1 MSEQETVQ
9 NEASEQSLA
18 ESVTELEQLTQYALE
33 VEGEERDQLIEQ
45 IKSKCEEEG
54 LTSDEA
60 EALIEEIGLV
70 QEAKKSTK
78 ESRGADKAGGET
90 SDMKNAA
97 TDVTPAY
104 DAPGSGSSAKP
115 AKGKSPKRKADANS
129 AGEGGGKVSEDTE
142 VEEATAEVKE
152 EMPKTKSACMQK
164 FYEKMG
170 KLRKADI
177 MANYDSIMK
186 SLDLQEETEDTP
198 DHSPIDVSD
207 DIEALTSGEELSEDF
222 KTKAA
227 TIFEAAVQAKVSKV
241 LLEKEVELEKQ
252 NEEKIQEEVGTIRQ
266 ELTDQVD
273 SYLNYVAEQW
283 MEENKLAVEKGI
295 RTEITESFIKGMKNL
310 FNEHYITIPEDK
322 VDVVDDLFQKVEDLE
337 TELNTQIQ
345 ESVDLKKEISGYKK
359 DQVVRNM
366 TSDLSDTQAEKVK
379 ELAEGVQEEDAEK
392 FEQKVQVIK
401 ENYFPKSAGKA
412 ETLIEEVTNND
423 ESDEEI
429 DEVKDDVM
437 KQYMSAL
444 TRTVR

>member
-18 ESVTELEQLTQYALE
+18 ESVNELEQLTQYALE

-70 QEAKKSTK
+70 QEARK
-78 ESRGADKAGGET
+78 ADKSGGESSQLST
-90 SDMKNAA
+90 NAA
-97 TDVTPAY
+97 DVTPSM

-115 AKGKSPKRKADANS
+115 AKGKAPKRKADAT
-129 AGEGGGKVSEDTE
+129 APGEGGGKVSEE
-142 VEEATAEVKE
+142 VEEVKE
-152 EMPKTKSACMQK
+152 EMPKTKSAAMQK

-170 KLRKADI
+170 KLKKADI
-177 MANYDSIMK
+177 MSNYENIMK
-186 SLDLQEETEDTP
+186 ALDLQEEAEEQVDT
-198 DHSPIDVSD
+198 SPIDVTD
-207 DIEALTSGEELSEDF
+207 DINALTEGEELSEEF
-222 KTKAA
+222 KNKAA
-227 TIFEAAVQAKVSKV
+227 TIFEAAVQAKVSSV
-241 LLEKEVELEKQ
+241 LLDKEVELEKL
-252 NEEKIQEEVGTIRQ
+252 NEEKIQEEVGNIRK

-273 SYLNYVAEQW
+273 GYLNYVAEQW
-283 MEENKLAVEKGI
+283 MEENKLAVEQGI

-337 TELNTQIQ
+337 GELNSQIQ
-345 ESVDLKKEISGYKK
+345 ESVELKKEISAYKK
-359 DQVVRNM
+359 DQVVRTM
-366 TSDLSDTQAEKVK
+366 TAGLSDTQAEKVK
-379 ELAEGVQEEDAEK
+379 ELAEGVSDEDPEQ

-401 ENYFPKSAGKA
+401 ENYFPKSVSKA
-412 ETLIEEVTNND
+412 ETLVEEIQNDD
-423 ESDEEI
+423 ESEKEI
-429 DEVKDDVM
+429 ETVTDDVM
-437 KQYMSAL
+437 QKYMSAL

>member
-1 MSEQETVQ
+1 MRVSGKNKDELQ
-9 NEASEQSLA
+9 LA
-18 ESVTELEQLTQYALE
+18 
-33 VEGEERDQLIEQ
+33 IEILKQ
-45 IKSKCEEEG
+45 
-54 LTSDEA
+54 
-60 EALIEEIGLV
+60 
-70 QEAKKSTK
+70 
-78 ESRGADKAGGET
+78 
-90 SDMKNAA
+90 
-97 TDVTPAY
+97 
-104 DAPGSGSSAKP
+104 
-115 AKGKSPKRKADANS
+115 
-129 AGEGGGKVSEDTE
+129 
-142 VEEATAEVKE
+142 
-152 EMPKTKSACMQK
+152 
-164 FYEKMG
+164 
-170 KLRKADI
+170 
-177 MANYDSIMK
+177 
-186 SLDLQEETEDTP
+186 
-198 DHSPIDVSD
+198 
-207 DIEALTSGEELSEDF
+207 
-222 KTKAA
+222 
-227 TIFEAAVQAKVSKV
+227 
-241 LLEKEVELEKQ
+241 KEVELEKQ